1 MTRSG
6 TAGPGQLAAPGTPRW
21 TNCTCSS
28 PPVVHGRGKRL
39 LAEPGDKVPLKLGD
53 PAAFQTGVLTL
64 TYARA

>member
-1 MTRSG
+1 
-6 TAGPGQLAAPGTPRW
+6 
-21 TNCTCSS
+21 
-28 PPVVHGRGKRL
+28 VHGHGKRL